1 MVARRA
7 HNPEVAGSS
16 PVSAT
21 PKALSTNVL
30 QGFFCRKNFKLMT
43 SLLHQLRLASRKL
56 PLLTDEQ
63 INAVLHTLADEA
75 LAQTDA
81 ILAAN
86 AQDLARMEK
95 SNPLY
100 DRLLLSKERVE
111 DIAADIRSVAALPS
125 PLNHTLSVST
135 RPNGMRITKVSV
147 PFGVVGVV
155 YEARPN
161 VTFDVFSLCF
171 KSGNACALKGGSD
184 AQFSNEAIISI
195 IHAAL
200 KKHGVD
206 TMAAQLL
213 PSSRESTAALLNA
226 VGLVDLIIPR
236 GSASLI
242 NFVRD
247 NSRVPVIET
256 GTGVC
261 HIYVDEAAD
270 LEKAKNIVFNAKTRR
285 VSVCNAAECLVVNEK
300 RLGDLPAI
308 CEQLATKNVQL
319 FADKKSYD
327 ALKNSYPESLL
338 YAATP
343 EHFGFEFSD
352 YKMAV
357 KTVENV
363 DEAIDFINAHGT
375 MHSESIVSEDKKSVA
390 LFQKMVDAACVYAN
404 VSTAFSDGAQFGL
417 GAEIGISTQK
427 LHARGPMGLAELCS
441 YKWIIEG
448 DGQVRA

>member
-1 MVARRA
+1 M
-7 HNPEVAGSS
+7 NE
-16 PVSAT
+16 
-21 PKALSTNVL
+21 
-30 QGFFCRKNFKLMT
+30 
-43 SLLHQLRLASRKL
+43 LLHHIRLASRKL

-75 LAQTDA
+75 LAQADA

-86 AQDLARMEK
+86 AKDCERMDK
-95 SNPLY
+95 SNPMY

-111 DIAADIRSVAALPS
+111 GIAADIRSVASLPS
-125 PLNHTLSVST
+125 PLGHTLSVST
-135 RPNGMRITKVSV
+135 RPNGLHISKMSV
-147 PFGVVGVV
+147 PFGVVGVI

-184 AQFSNEAIISI
+184 AQLSNEAIISV

-206 TMAAQLL
+206 EMAAQLL
-213 PSSRESTAALLNA
+213 PSSRESTAELLNA

-242 NFVRD
+242 SFVRD
-247 NSRVPVIET
+247 SSRVPVIET

-261 HIYVDEAAD
+261 HVYVDEAAD
-270 LEKAKNIVFNAKTRR
+270 LEKAKNIVLNAKTRR
-285 VSVCNAAECLVVNEK
+285 VSVCNAAECLVINEK
-300 RLGDLPAI
+300 RLPDLPAI
-308 CEQLATKNVQL
+308 CEKLSEKNVEL

-327 ALKNSYPESLL
+327 ALKNRYPDALL
-338 YAATP
+338 HAATP
-343 EHFGFEFSD
+343 EHFGYEFLG

-357 KTVENV
+357 KTVEGV
-363 DEAIDFINAHGT
+363 SEAIDFINAHGT
-375 MHSESIVSEDKKSVA
+375 MHSESIISEDKKSVA
-390 LFQKMVDAACVYAN
+390 VFQKMVDAACVYAN
-404 VSTAFSDGAQFGL
+404 ASTAFSDGAQFGL

-441 YKWIIEG
+441 YKWVVEG
-448 DGQVRA
+448 DGQVRG

>member
-1 MVARRA
+1 M
-7 HNPEVAGSS
+7 
-16 PVSAT
+16 
-21 PKALSTNVL
+21 TNLL
-30 QGFFCRKNFKLMT
+30 Q
-43 SLLHQLRLASRKL
+43 QIRLASRKL
-56 PLLTDEQ
+56 NLLADEQ

-75 LAQTDA
+75 VVQADF

-86 AQDLARMEK
+86 AKDCSRMDK
-95 SNPLY
+95 ADPLY
-100 DRLLLSKERVE
+100 DRLLLSRERIE
-111 DIAADIRSVAALPS
+111 SIAADIRNVASLPS
-125 PLNHTLSVST
+125 PLGRTLSVTT
-135 RPNGMRITKVSV
+135 RPNGMHISKVSV
-147 PFGVVGVV
+147 PFGVIGVV

-171 KSGNACALKGGSD
+171 KSGNACALKGGSN
-184 AQFSNEAIISI
+184 AQFSNEAIISV

-200 KKHGVD
+200 KKHNVD

-213 PSSRESTAALLNA
+213 PHSRESTTELLNA

-236 GSASLI
+236 GGASLI

-256 GTGVC
+256 GVGVC
-261 HIYVDEAAD
+261 HVYVDETAD
-270 LEKAKNIVFNAKTRR
+270 LEKARSIVFNAKTRR
-285 VSVCNAAECLVVNEK
+285 VSVCNAAECLVVNAK
-300 RLGDLPAI
+300 RLADLPAI
-308 CEQLATKNVQL
+308 CEPLAAKNVTL
-319 FADKKSYD
+319 FADPKAY
-327 ALKNSYPESLL
+327 ATLQNSYPKNLL
-338 YAATP
+338 HTAVA
-343 EHFGFEFSD
+343 EHFGCEFSD

-357 KTVENV
+357 KTVSDV
-363 DEAIDFINAHGT
+363 TEAIDFINTYGS
-375 MHSESIVSEDKKSVA
+375 MHSESIVSEDKKSIA

-448 DGQVRA
+448 NGQVRP

>member
-1 MVARRA
+1 M
-7 HNPEVAGSS
+7 N
-16 PVSAT
+16 
-21 PKALSTNVL
+21 KLL
-30 QGFFCRKNFKLMT
+30 QQIRN
-43 SLLHQLRLASRKL
+43 ASRKL
-56 PLLTDEQ
+56 NLLTDEQ
-63 INAVLHTLADEA
+63 INAVLLTLADEA
-75 LAQTDA
+75 VAQTDA

-86 AQDLARMEK
+86 AQDLERMDK
-95 SNPLY
+95 TDPMY
-100 DRLLLSKERVE
+100 DRLLLSKERIE
-111 DIAADIRSVAALPS
+111 GIATDIRNVASLPT
-125 PLNHTLSVST
+125 PLGHTLSVST
-135 RPNGMRITKVSV
+135 RPNGMRISKISV
-147 PFGVVGVV
+147 PFGVIGVV

-171 KSGNACALKGGSD
+171 KSGNACALKGGSN
-184 AQFSNEAIISI
+184 AQFSNEAIITV
-195 IHAAL
+195 IHTAL

-206 TMAAQLL
+206 EMVAQLL
-213 PSSRESTAALLNA
+213 PHSRESTSELLNA

-236 GSASLI
+236 GSAGLI

-261 HIYVDEAAD
+261 HIYVDETAD

-285 VSVCNAAECLVVNEK
+285 VSVCNAAECIVINTK
-300 RLGDLPAI
+300 RLQDLPAI
-308 CEQLATKNVQL
+308 CEKLATKNVEL
-319 FADKKSYD
+319 FADKKAYD
-327 ALKNSYPESLL
+327 ALKNSYPANLL
-338 YAATP
+338 HAATN
-343 EHFGFEFSD
+343 EHFGFEFQD

-357 KTVENV
+357 KTVDSV
-363 DEAIDFINAHGT
+363 AEAIDFINAHGT
-375 MHSESIVSEDKKSVA
+375 MHSESIISEDKKSIA

-448 DGQVRA
+448 DGQTRL